1 MKEQLRQEIN
11 LLWEQILLQKEQG
24 LSAKTAGDIYFKN
37 EERLGRLTVILR
49 DIETA
54 DSAAAAAKL
63 AEASYHVT
71 CQALR

>member
-24 LSAKTAGDIYFKN
+24 LSAKTA

-71 CQALR
+71 TQALR

>member
-11 LLWEQILLQKEQG
+11 LLWENIQLQREEG
-24 LSAKTAGDIYFKN
+24 LCAKPA